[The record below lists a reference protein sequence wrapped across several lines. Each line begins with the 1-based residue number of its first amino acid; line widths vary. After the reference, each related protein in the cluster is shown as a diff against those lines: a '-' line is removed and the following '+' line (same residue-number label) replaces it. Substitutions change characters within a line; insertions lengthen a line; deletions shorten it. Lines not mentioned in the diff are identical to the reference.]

1 MKKLLS
7 IILIL
12 SLNFIV
18 SCGDSLEAE
27 GNNVLRVGLTADYPP
42 FEFMKDKV
50 VSGFDIDLANMIAK
64 ELNKKLSL
72 HDMDYDS
79 LIPALQS
86 GRIDCI
92 ISAMTAT
99 DQRKK
104 NVDFS
109 IPYYVPKFAIV
120 YRRDNEVKNI
130 KDLNNSI
137 IGVQL
142 GSTMETFLKNQ
153 AGRVE
158 NLDIISLKRTP
169 VMIQELKLSRL
180 DGVLVEEA
188 QAKAFSEKDLD
199 LSFSIIKSNEPGYSI
214 ALAKNSTLTQKI
226 DAVLT
231 KIQDSGE
238 LDKLRNKWL
247 TGINQ

>member
-7 IILIL
+7 LILIL
-12 SLNFIV
+12 SLNFII
-18 SCGDSLEAE
+18 SCGDNLEAE
-27 GNNVLRVGLTADYPP
+27 GKNVLRVGLTADYPP
-42 FEFMKDKV
+42 FEFMRDKV
-50 VSGFDIDLANMIAK
+50 ISGFDVDLASVIAK

-72 HDMDYDS
+72 KDMDYDS

-92 ISAMTAT
+92 ISAMTVT

-109 IPYYVPKFAIV
+109 IPYYIPKFAIV
-120 YRRDNEVKNI
+120 YRRDNEVKNV
-130 KDLNNSI
+130 KGLNNSI

-180 DGVLVEEA
+180 DGVLIEEA
-188 QAKAFSEKDLD
+188 QAKAFTEKDLD
-199 LSFSIIKSNEPGYSI
+199 LTFSIIESNEPGYSI
-214 ALAKNSTLTQKI
+214 ALAKNSPLTQEI

-231 KIQDSGE
+231 KLQDSGE
-238 LDKLRNKWL
+238 LDKLGNKWL